1 MRTVVFALS
10 ILTQRVSLS
19 HVSANVRPLRIKE
32 SRPKPGDDR
41 TDFQHDRD
49 IILYSTAFR
58 RLSSITQVV
67 SAETGH
73 VFHNRLTHSLQVAQ
87 VGRRLA
93 EKLVLKQSDLIT
105 EYGIEPDAV
114 EAACLAHDLGHPPFG
129 HLAESA
135 LNKLAG
141 ESIEGFEG
149 NAQSF
154 RIVAELAFR
163 SDEYN
168 GLNLTY
174 QTLRGLL
181 KYPWTYPNR
190 PSEKRGKWGAYT
202 SEAAAFAHAV
212 LHSGGPVKRTPEAE
226 IMDWADDLT
235 YAIHDVEDFYR
246 AGLMPL
252 HLLRPAQKGSAPLAE
267 RSRFLEYVWSK
278 IASISELASTTQADL
293 DEIFGELIFT
303 FFKLQSLYEGTQ
315 RDRARLRSFTSQLV
329 SRYINGLTLA
339 PPGGNSTVV
348 RDKDLEKEIAVL
360 KQLTWFYVIEAPGL
374 AVQQHAQ
381 RQIIKY
387 LFNAFMHETNVNSS
401 QLLPPY
407 YKERLNDVVRKHG
420 PGTISNR
427 RVVVDLIAGMS
438 ESQVFAVYQRLNGI
452 VSGSAL
458 DKILV

>member
-1 MRTVVFALS
+1 M
-10 ILTQRVSLS
+10 
-19 HVSANVRPLRIKE
+19 SAIVRPLRIIE
-32 SRPKPGDDR
+32 SPPKLGDDR

-93 EKLVLKQSDLIT
+93 EKLARQQKDLT
-105 EYGIEPDAV
+105 THYGIEPDAV

-135 LNKLAG
+135 LNTLAG
-141 ESIEGFEG
+141 EAIEGFEG

-154 RIVAELAFR
+154 RIIAELAFR

-174 QTLRGLL
+174 QTLRGVL

-190 PSEKRGKWGAYT
+190 PPERKEKWGAYT
-202 SEAAAFAHAV
+202 SEATAFKHAV
-212 LHSGGPVKRTPEAE
+212 LDSGGPVKRTPESE
-226 IMDWADDLT
+226 MMDWADDLT

-246 AGLMPL
+246 AGLIPL

-267 RSRFLEYVWSK
+267 RSRFLDYVWSK
-278 IASISELASTTQADL
+278 IGSISELADATQADL
-293 DEIFGELIFT
+293 DEIFGQLIFT
-303 FFKLQSLYEGTQ
+303 FFKLQSSYEGTQ

-329 SRYINGLTLA
+329 SRYINGLTISE
-339 PPGGNSTVV
+339 PGGGSTVV
-348 RDKDLEKEIAVL
+348 RNKDLEKEIAVL

-381 RQIIKY
+381 RQIIRY
-387 LFNAFMHETNVNSS
+387 LFNAFMHETNVKSS
-401 QLLPPY
+401 RLLPPY
-407 YKERLNDVVRKHG
+407 YKERLDDMVKKHG
-420 PGTISNR
+420 SGTVRNR

-438 ESQVFAVYQRLNGI
+438 ESQVYAVYQRLNGI